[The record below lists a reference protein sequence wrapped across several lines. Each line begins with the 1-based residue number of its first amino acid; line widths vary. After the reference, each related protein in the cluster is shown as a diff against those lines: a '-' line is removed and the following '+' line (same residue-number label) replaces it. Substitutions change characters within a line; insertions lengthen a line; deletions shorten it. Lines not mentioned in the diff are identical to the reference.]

1 MENPLVDILGPHL
14 KRKRKKVT
22 KKEIIWVKYNLQA
35 SVDPILEKFINLG
48 GAIHQLTTLTGRATV
63 VSVYG
68 EKRIAP
74 TWPPGSVRPS
84 PIQSEWN

>member
-35 SVDPILEKFINLG
+35 SVDPINF
-48 GAIHQLTTLTGRATV
+48 GR
-63 VSVYG
+63 VS
-68 EKRIAP
+68 
-74 TWPPGSVRPS
+74 TS
-84 PIQSEWN
+84 

>member
-35 SVDPILEKFINLG
+35 SVDPINEYIIRQNNLIIKFILSFTY
-48 GAIHQLTTLTGRATV
+48 IV
-63 VSVYG
+63 
-68 EKRIAP
+68 I
-74 TWPPGSVRPS
+74 
-84 PIQSEWN
+84 